1 MPVIQRPE
9 EQVNASVSRNPMSAG
24 WIMLCGV
31 VIAGAAVKEVV
42 ARIAE
47 SPVAI
52 TPRRPS
58 IGTVMV
64 MGFLLK
70 DAIGRIGSD
79 ALQLPAGR

>member
-1 MPVIQRPE
+1 MTPARVPE
-9 EQVNASVSRNPMSAG
+9 RLRACGSCWCAYDL
-24 WIMLCGV
+24 ILCGII
-31 VIAGAAVKEVV
+31 IAGATLKEVV

-52 TPRRPS
+52 APKRPS

-70 DAIGRIGSD
+70 DAVGRIGSD
-79 ALQLPAGR
+79 ALGLPAGR